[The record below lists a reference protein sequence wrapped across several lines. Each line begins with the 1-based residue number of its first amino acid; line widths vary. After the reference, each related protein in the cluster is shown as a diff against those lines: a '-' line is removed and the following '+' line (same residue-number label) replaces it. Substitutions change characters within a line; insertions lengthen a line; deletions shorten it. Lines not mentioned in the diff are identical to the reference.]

1 MEWLVIGLSS
11 FLGLIAPVGG
21 VSDRLIEQQIRKR
34 VHHVD
39 ALTVQLTAVPTYKL
53 AQGQI
58 DQLRLSATGI
68 SPLQDVR
75 LEKLELETD
84 SIVLKSLK
92 KTKLARP
99 LNLGA
104 HVILTEADLNR
115 AIATPRI
122 AAKLRNLEFE
132 AFPGAKQSEYSFNNV
147 IFDFQPNRQ
156 LKINADLVEKGYS
169 EILKLKLQATLEL
182 NADRTAI
189 QLTHLTATADGQP
202 MPPTIV
208 SAFTKVIDRTLD
220 LTQLEKRKITAR
232 MVQLETTDSG
242 LDLAAIVQIRP

>member
-11 FLGLIAPVGG
+11 FLGLIAPVGVVG
-21 VSDRLIEQQIRKR
+21 DRLIEQQIRKR
-34 VHHVD
+34 VHRVE
-39 ALTVQLTAVPTYKL
+39 ALTVQVTAVPTYKL

-58 DQLRLSATGI
+58 DQLRLSATGL
-68 SPLQDVR
+68 SPFQDVR

-104 HVILTEADLNR
+104 HIILTEADLNR
-115 AIATPRI
+115 AIAAPKI

-132 AFPGAKQSEYSFNNV
+132 AFPGAKQSEYSFSNV
-147 IFDFQPNRQ
+147 IFDLQPNRQ
-156 LKINADLVEKGYS
+156 IKIRADLTEKGYS
-169 EILKLKLQATLEL
+169 EILKLELQAKLEL
-182 NADRTAI
+182 KADRSAI
-189 QLTHLTATADGQP
+189 HLTQLTATADGQP

-208 SAFTKVIDRTLD
+208 SAFTKAIDRTLD
-220 LTQLEKRKITAR
+220 LTQLEKRQITAR

>member
-1 MEWLVIGLSS
+1 MEWLVVGLSS
-11 FLGLIAPVGG
+11 LLGLIAPVGV
-21 VSDRLIEQQIRKR
+21 VSDRLLEQQIRKR
-34 VHHVD
+34 IHHVD
-39 ALTVQLTAVPTYKL
+39 TITVQVTAVPTYKL

-68 SPLQDVR
+68 SALQDVR

-92 KTKLARP
+92 KTKLAQP

-115 AIATPRI
+115 AIATPKI

-132 AFPGAKQSEYSFNNV
+132 AFPGAKKSEYSFNNV
-147 IFDFQPNRQ
+147 IFDLQPNRQ
-156 LKINADLVEKGYS
+156 LKIRADLTEKGYG
-169 EILKLKLQATLEL
+169 EILKLELNATLEL
-182 NADRTAI
+182 KADRTAI
-189 QLTHLTATADGQP
+189 KITNLTATADGQA

-208 SAFTKVIDRTLD
+208 SAFTKAIDRTLD

-232 MVQLETTDSG
+232 MVQLETTDSS

>member
-21 VSDRLIEQQIRKR
+21 ISDRLLEQQIRKQ
-34 VHHVD
+34 VHQVE
-39 ALTVQLTAVPTYKL
+39 ALTVQITAVPTYKL

-58 DQLRLSATGI
+58 DQLRLSATGL

-92 KTKLARP
+92 KPKLARP

-104 HVILTEADLNR
+104 HIILTEADLNR
-115 AIATPRI
+115 AIAIPKI
-122 AAKLRNLEFE
+122 ATQLRNLEFE
-132 AFPGAKQSEYSFNNV
+132 AFPGAKKSEYSFNNLT
-147 IFDFQPNRQ
+147 IDLQPHRQ
-156 LKINADLVEKGYS
+156 LKIRADLTEKGYS
-169 EILKLKLQATLEL
+169 EILKLELQATLEL
-182 NADRTAI
+182 KADRTAI
-189 QLTHLTATADGQP
+189 KLTQLTATADGQP

-208 SAFTKVIDRTLD
+208 TAFSKAIDRALD
-220 LTQLEKRKITAR
+220 LTQLEKRQITAR
-232 MVQLETTDSG
+232 IVQLETTDSG
-242 LDLAAIVQIRP
+242 LDLAAILQIRP

>member
-11 FLGLIAPVGG
+11 FLGLIAPVGV
-21 VSDRLIEQQIRKR
+21 VSDRLLEQQIRKR
-34 VHHVD
+34 IHHVD
-39 ALTVQLTAVPTYKL
+39 ALAVQVTAVPTYKL

-68 SPLQDVR
+68 SPFQDVR

-92 KTKLARP
+92 KTKLAQP

-104 HVILTEADLNR
+104 HIILTEADLNR
-115 AIATPRI
+115 AIATPKI

-156 LKINADLVEKGYS
+156 LKIRADLAEKGYS
-169 EILKLKLQATLEL
+169 EILKLELQAKLEL
-182 NADRTAI
+182 KADRTAI
-189 QLTHLTATADGQP
+189 KLTQLTATADGQP

-220 LTQLEKRKITAR
+220 LTQLEKRQITAR

>member
-21 VSDRLIEQQIRKR
+21 ISDRLLEQQIRKR

-39 ALTVQLTAVPTYKL
+39 VLTVQVTAVPTYKL

-58 DQLRLSATGI
+58 DQLRLSAQGI
-68 SPLQDVR
+68 SPFQDVR

-104 HVILTEADLNR
+104 HIILTEADLNH
-115 AIATPRI
+115 AIATPKI
-122 AAKLRNLEFE
+122 AAKLRNIQFE
-132 AFPGAKQSEYSFNNV
+132 AFPGAKESEYSFNNV
-147 IFDFQPNRQ
+147 VIDLQPRRQ
-156 LKINADLVEKGYS
+156 LKIRADLAEKGYT
-169 EILKLKLQATLEL
+169 EILKLELQAKLEL
-182 NADRTAI
+182 KVDRSAI
-189 QLTHLTATADGQP
+189 KLTNLTATADGQP
-202 MPPTIV
+202 MPQPIV
-208 SAFTKVIDRTLD
+208 TAFTKAIDRALD

-242 LDLAAIVQIRP
+242 LDVAAIVQIRP